1 MVGAAISTTVVSTM
15 SMNAASSITTS
26 PRHRRRSRAVAALP
40 ESVTTASA
48 RLGQMAYSPP
58 QIRRM
63 RARRSLLAASWQ
75 GDQ

>member
-1 MVGAAISTTVVSTM
+1 MASAVATTALLPRQRCGAY
-15 SMNAASSITTS
+15 
-26 PRHRRRSRAVAALP
+26 RAVAALP
-40 ESVTTASA
+40 GSVTTASA